1 MMSRSTSKERFSQEE
16 TDMKGVLSIFKDND
30 LRKWEKLEKVY
41 NCKQNVELLRSMEER
56 AAEPGRDL
64 NVQGHFRFI

>member
-1 MMSRSTSKERFSQEE
+1 
-16 TDMKGVLSIFKDND
+16 MKGVLSIFKDND

-41 NCKQNVELLRSMEER
+41 NCKQNGKALRSVEER

-64 NVQGHFRFI
+64 NVQGYFRFI